1 MPDNRRFESKFY
13 TQSRP
18 ANVGMFVDT
27 SVCIGCKACQVA
39 CKEWN
44 ELAGEPDDFEVQPDG
59 RLKAINFTG
68 DSYDNTGRL
77 TATNWRH
84 VRFIETGSTLE
95 GNMAWYMMSDSCK
108 HCTQA
113 GCLEVCPTHA
123 LMRTD
128 LGNVI
133 VQQDVCNGC
142 RACIP
147 ACPYGVISY
156 NKVSGRVNKCTL
168 CDDRIH
174 NGLETACAKACP
186 TDSIVFGEVD
196 DLRAKARQRVA
207 LLKQQGHKKAM
218 LYGDTD
224 ILGGLNVFYLLLDDP
239 EVYGQPRAPQL
250 PQKNLIPGSLASI
263 ATAIFLGISALITLR
278 GRRPKPQGREA

>member
-1 MPDNRRFESKFY
+1 
-13 TQSRP
+13 
-18 ANVGMFVDT
+18 MFVDT

-44 ELAGEPDDFEVQPDG
+44 ELGGEPEHFAEVDG
-59 RLKAINFTG
+59 RLKAVNFTG
-68 DSYDNTGRL
+68 NSYDNTGRL
-77 TATNWRH
+77 SATDWRH
-84 VRFIETGSTLE
+84 VRFIENIAPDRSTV
-95 GNMAWYMMSDSCK
+95 AWYMMSDSCK
-108 HCTQA
+108 HCNQA

-156 NKVSGRVNKCTL
+156 NRSTGRVNKCTL

-196 DLRAKARQRVA
+196 ALRVQARKRVETLKTLGHAKAQV
-207 LLKQQGHKKAM
+207 
-218 LYGDTD
+218 YGDTD
-224 ILGGLNVFYLLLDDP
+224 VLGGLNVFYLLLDDP
-239 EVYGQPRAPQL
+239 EVYGQPRRPQL
-250 PQKNLIPGSLASI
+250 PAANLLPDTLVSLG
-263 ATAIFLGISALITLR
+263 TAIVLGLAALVSFR
-278 GRRPKPQGREA
+278 GRGANNGAARKEA

>member
-1 MPDNRRFESKFY
+1 MPK
-13 TQSRP
+13 
-18 ANVGMFVDT
+18 GMFVDT
-27 SVCIGCKACQVA
+27 SICIGCKACQVA

-44 ELAGEPDDFEVQPDG
+44 ELEGEPDDFAYQADG

-84 VRFIETGSTLE
+84 VRFIETGSSLE

-108 HCTQA
+108 HCVQA

-123 LMRTD
+123 LRRTD
-128 LGNVI
+128 LGNVM
-133 VQQDVCNGC
+133 VDQDVCNGC
-142 RACIP
+142 RACIS
-147 ACPYGVISY
+147 ACPFGVISY
-156 NKVSGRVNKCTL
+156 NKKTGRVNKCTL

-186 TDSIVFGEVD
+186 TDSIVFGDVEQ
-196 DLRAKARQRVA
+196 LRSQARQRVET
-207 LLKQQGHKKAM
+207 LKAQGHAKAH

-224 ILGGLNVFYLLLDDP
+224 VLGGLNVFYLLLDDP
-239 EVYGQPRAPQL
+239 QVYGQPANPQL
-250 PQKNLIPGSLASI
+250 PQRNLISGSLWSI
-263 ATAIFLGISALITLR
+263 GSAVLLGLSALFAFRNR
-278 GRRPKPQGREA
+278 GARTTIHKED

>member
-1 MPDNRRFESKFY
+1 
-13 TQSRP
+13 
-18 ANVGMFVDT
+18 MFVDT

-44 ELAGEPDDFEVQPDG
+44 SLEGEPDHFQEVDG
-59 RLKAINFTG
+59 RLKAVNFTG
-68 DSYDNTGRL
+68 NSYDNTGHL
-77 TATNWRH
+77 SATNWRH
-84 VRFIETGSTLE
+84 VRFIEKIAEDRS
-95 GNMAWYMMSDSCK
+95 NVAWYMMSDSCK
-108 HCTQA
+108 HCVQA

-128 LGNVI
+128 LGNVV

-147 ACPYGVISY
+147 ACPFGVISY
-156 NKVSGRVNKCTL
+156 NQQTGRVNKCTL

-174 NGLETACAKACP
+174 KGLETACAKACP

-196 DLRAKARQRVA
+196 ALRAQARQRVES
-207 LLKQQGHKKAM
+207 LKTLGFNKAQ

-224 ILGGLNVFYLLLDDP
+224 VLGGLNVFYLLLDDP
-239 EVYGQPRAPQL
+239 EEYGQPRAPQL
-250 PQKNLIPGSLASI
+250 PQKDLFAGSLASI
-263 ATAIFLGISALITLR
+263 GTAIVLGLSALIAFRQR
-278 GRRPKPQGREA
+278 GSNSRQTS

>member
-1 MPDNRRFESKFY
+1 MPK
-13 TQSRP
+13 
-18 ANVGMFVDT
+18 GMFVDT

-44 ELAGEPDDFEVQPDG
+44 ELGGEPDHFAEVDG

-68 DSYDNTGRL
+68 NSYDNTGHL
-77 TATNWRH
+77 SATNWRH
-84 VRFIETGSTLE
+84 VRFIENITADRS
-95 GNMAWYMMSDSCK
+95 NVAWYMMSDSCK

-128 LGNVI
+128 LGNVV

-147 ACPYGVISY
+147 ACPFGVISY
-156 NKVSGRVNKCTL
+156 NKQTGRVDKCTL

-196 DLRAKARQRVA
+196 DLRARARTRVETLKTAGFNKAQ
-207 LLKQQGHKKAM
+207 

-239 EVYGQPRAPQL
+239 EVYEQPRNPQL
-250 PQKNLIPGSLASI
+250 PQKNLIPGSLFSI
-263 ATAIFLGISALITLR
+263 ATAIVLGLSGLFAFRNR
-278 GRRPKPQGREA
+278 GARAQAAEDAAAKEV

>member
-1 MPDNRRFESKFY
+1 MPK
-13 TQSRP
+13 
-18 ANVGMFVDT
+18 GMFVDT
-27 SVCIGCKACQVA
+27 SLCIGCKACQVA

-44 ELAGEPDDFEVQPDG
+44 ELEGEPDHFQEVNG

-68 DSYDNTGRL
+68 NSYDNTGRL
-77 TATNWRH
+77 SATDWRH
-84 VRFIETGSTLE
+84 VRFIERGSSLE

-108 HCTQA
+108 HCVQA

-128 LGNVI
+128 LGNVV

-147 ACPYGVISY
+147 ACPFGVISY
-156 NKVSGRVNKCTL
+156 STRTGTVHKCTL

-196 DLRAKARQRVA
+196 ELRVNARKRVDTLKQLGFAKAN
-207 LLKQQGHKKAM
+207 

-224 ILGGLNVFYLLLDDP
+224 ILGGLNVFYLLLDEP
-239 EVYGQPRAPQL
+239 EVYGQPRNPQL
-250 PQKNLIPGSLASI
+250 PQRNLVSGSLWSVASAI
-263 ATAIFLGISALITLR
+263 ALGIAALIAFRNR
-278 GRRPKPQGREA
+278 GAEVDVRKEPDHAR

>member
-1 MPDNRRFESKFY
+1 MAK
-13 TQSRP
+13 
-18 ANVGMFVDT
+18 GMFVDT

-44 ELAGEPDDFEVQPDG
+44 ELTGEPDDFKDVDG
-59 RLKAINFTG
+59 QLKAINFTG

-84 VRFIETGSTLE
+84 VRFIENITPDRSTV
-95 GNMAWYMMSDSCK
+95 AWYMMSDSCK
-108 HCTQA
+108 HCIQA

-142 RACIP
+142 RACIA
-147 ACPYGVISY
+147 ACPFGVISY
-156 NKVSGRVNKCTL
+156 NTSTGRVNKCTL

-174 NGLETACAKACP
+174 IGLETACAKACP
-186 TDSIVFGEVD
+186 TDSIIFGEVT
-196 DLRAKARQRVA
+196 DLRQQASQRVDE
-207 LLKQQGHKKAM
+207 LKGLGFNKAQI
-218 LYGDTD
+218 YGDES
-224 ILGGLNVFYLLLDDP
+224 ILGGLNVFYLLLYYP
-239 EVYGQPRAPQL
+239 HVYRQPVNPRL
-250 PQKNLIPGSLASI
+250 PQAKLIPESALSI
-263 ATAIFLGISALITLR
+263 GTAIALGVAAIIAFRERGSASNPPEKSLE
-278 GRRPKPQGREA
+278 P

>member
-1 MPDNRRFESKFY
+1 MTYAFTFDASAC
-13 TQSRP
+13 S
-18 ANVGMFVDT
+18 
-27 SVCIGCKACQVA
+27 GCKACQVA

-44 ELAGEPDDFEVQPDG
+44 ELEGEPDHFQEVNG

-68 DSYDNTGRL
+68 NSYDNTGRL
-77 TATNWRH
+77 SATDWRH
-84 VRFIETGSTLE
+84 VRFIENIAPDRSSV
-95 GNMAWYMMSDSCK
+95 AWYMMSDSCK
-108 HCTQA
+108 HCVQA

-123 LMRTD
+123 LRRTD
-128 LGNVI
+128 LGNV
-133 VQQDVCNGC
+133 VVDQDVCNGC
-142 RACIP
+142 RACVA

-156 NKVSGRVNKCTL
+156 STRTGTVHKCTL

-196 DLRAKARQRVA
+196 ELRVNARKRVETLKQLGFAKAN
-207 LLKQQGHKKAM
+207 

-239 EVYGQPRAPQL
+239 ELYGQPRNPQL
-250 PQKNLIPGSLASI
+250 PQRNLVSGSLWSVASAI
-263 ATAIFLGISALITLR
+263 ALGIAALIAFRNR
-278 GRRPKPQGREA
+278 GAEVDARKEPDHAR

>member
-1 MPDNRRFESKFY
+1 MPK
-13 TQSRP
+13 
-18 ANVGMFVDT
+18 GMFVDT

-44 ELAGEPDDFEVQPDG
+44 ELEGEPDHFQMVNG
-59 RLKAINFTG
+59 NLKAVNFTG
-68 DSYDNTGRL
+68 DSYDNTGGL
-77 TATNWRH
+77 SATNWRQ
-84 VRFIETGSTLE
+84 VRFIENIPEDRANS
-95 GNMAWYMMSDSCK
+95 AWYMMSDSCK

-123 LMRTD
+123 LIRTD
-128 LGNVI
+128 LGNVV

-156 NKVSGRVNKCTL
+156 NKKSGRVNKCTL

-186 TDSIVFGEVD
+186 TDSIVYGEVD
-196 DLRAKARQRVA
+196 DLRTRARARVDTLKA
-207 LLKQQGHKKAM
+207 QGFNKAH

-224 ILGGLNVFYLLLDDP
+224 VLGGLNVFYLLLDDP
-239 EVYGQPRAPQL
+239 EVYGQPKNPQL
-250 PQKNLIPGSLASI
+250 PQKNLIPGSLASVVTGI
-263 ATAIFLGISALITLR
+263 VLAISGLIAFRNRGMRLNAEEAATAKES
-278 GRRPKPQGREA
+278 

>member
-1 MPDNRRFESKFY
+1 
-13 TQSRP
+13 
-18 ANVGMFVDT
+18 MFVDT
-27 SVCIGCKACQVA
+27 SLCIGCKACQVA

-44 ELAGEPDDFEVQPDG
+44 ELEGEPDHFQEVNG
-59 RLKAINFTG
+59 RLKAVNFTG
-68 DSYDNTGRL
+68 NSYDNTGRL
-77 TATNWRH
+77 SATDWRH
-84 VRFIETGSTLE
+84 VRFIENISADRS
-95 GNMAWYMMSDSCK
+95 NVAWYMMSDSCK
-108 HCTQA
+108 HCVQA

-128 LGNVI
+128 LGNVV

-142 RACIP
+142 RACVA

-156 NKVSGRVNKCTL
+156 STRTGTVHKCTL

-196 DLRAKARQRVA
+196 ELRVNARQRVET
-207 LLKQQGHKKAM
+207 LKQFGFAKAN

-224 ILGGLNVFYLLLDDP
+224 ILGGLNVFYLLLDEP
-239 EVYGQPRAPQL
+239 EIYGQPRNPSL
-250 PQKNLIPGSLASI
+250 PQRNLVSGSLWSI
-263 ATAIFLGISALITLR
+263 ASAIALGIAALIAFRNR
-278 GRRPKPQGREA
+278 GAEVDPAGRDASSARKETDDAG

>member
-1 MPDNRRFESKFY
+1 MPK
-13 TQSRP
+13 
-18 ANVGMFVDT
+18 GMFVDT

-44 ELAGEPDDFEVQPDG
+44 ELGGEPDDFAEVDG
-59 RLKAINFTG
+59 RLTAINFTG
-68 DSYDNTGRL
+68 NSYDNTGRM

-84 VRFIETGSTLE
+84 VRFIENIAPDRSTA
-95 GNMAWYMMSDSCK
+95 AWYMMSDSCK

-128 LGNVI
+128 LGNVV

-147 ACPYGVISY
+147 ACPFGVISY
-156 NKVSGRVNKCTL
+156 NKRTGRVNKCTL

-174 NGLETACAKACP
+174 MGLETACAKACP
-186 TDSIVFGEVD
+186 TDSIVFGEVEE
-196 DLRAKARQRVA
+196 LRTVARNRVGTLRTLGYPKAHV
-207 LLKQQGHKKAM
+207 
-218 LYGDTD
+218 YGDD
-224 ILGGLNVFYLLLDDP
+224 DVLGGLNVFYLLLDDP
-239 EVYGQPRAPQL
+239 EVYGQPRNPQL
-250 PQKNLIPGSLASI
+250 PQRNLVADSLVSVG
-263 ATAIFLGISALITLR
+263 TAILLGLTSLVAFR
-278 GRRPKPQGREA
+278 SRRARPAAPSPSTVKEA

>member
-1 MPDNRRFESKFY
+1 MPK
-13 TQSRP
+13 
-18 ANVGMFVDT
+18 GMFVDT
-27 SVCIGCKACQVA
+27 SICIGCKACQVA

-44 ELAGEPDDFEVQPDG
+44 DLDGEPDDFAVQPDG

-68 DSYDNTGRL
+68 NSYDNTGRL

-84 VRFIETGSTLE
+84 VRFIERGSSLE

-108 HCTQA
+108 HCTHA
-113 GCLEVCPTHA
+113 GCLDVCPTHA

-142 RACIP
+142 RMCIS

-156 NKVSGRVNKCTL
+156 NKSTGRVNKCTL

-186 TDSIVFGEVD
+186 TDSIVFGDVD
-196 DLRAKARQRVA
+196 ELRSQARQRVST
-207 LLKQQGHKKAM
+207 LRQLGYSKAQI
-218 LYGDTD
+218 YGDD
-224 ILGGLNVFYLLLDDP
+224 DVLGGLNVFYLLLDDP
-239 EVYGQPRAPQL
+239 EVYGQPANPQL
-250 PQKNLIPGSLASI
+250 PQRNLIPNSVWSVGSAILVGLA
-263 ATAIFLGISALITLR
+263 ALVSFRTRLNR
-278 GRRPKPQGREA
+278 NEEVEA